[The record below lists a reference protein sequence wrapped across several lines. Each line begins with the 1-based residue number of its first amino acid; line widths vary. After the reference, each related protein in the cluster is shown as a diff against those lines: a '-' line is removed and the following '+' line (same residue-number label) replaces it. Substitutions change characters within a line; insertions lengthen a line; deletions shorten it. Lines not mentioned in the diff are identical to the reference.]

1 MFKKV
6 LLTLGLLFMV
16 PLVAFAEGMPGAR
29 SATNTA
35 GDVFLGGNYIEVGIS
50 KSGSYGTSAPAPAE
64 FKSHAL
70 SQYSY
75 ALGLIAD
82 GDGWDVGNPPT
93 SGDFFLPGTPYEG
106 YKFHYIMNGTSYTY
120 SISERTDATWD
131 GKYFTAPSVVD
142 ESDIDNNK
150 LKAVFSVVTKEKV
163 KLELTIEFGVDD
175 VYYSTLVNV
184 INMSDNEI
192 TDVIFTRDLDPD
204 NDKDLNGTYDTY
216 NKVPCNPD
224 TSVEG
229 SDTNFAMVV
238 AVGPVTYNG
247 FFFVSF
253 DNRAKGMIGNSAP
266 SGIPTYAD
274 EAALEITSGNTN
286 GYSLADTRIQL
297 QTKLKNLKSNES
309 DNTIFYSSLDPNVIQ
324 SIGKILKA
332 VAAKVKGL
340 SDTRIEIE
348 TQEGYEYSIDNGE
361 HWQDSGVFEGLE
373 PGKEYKVLSRIKAT
387 ETEAASEPE
396 EISITT
402 KNSSK
407 ESPDIEEIIVTEEEV
422 VIQSDPRYEYSI
434 DNGQTWQDSSVFVGL
449 EPDTDY
455 TIIARLKETSTD
467 MPGLP
472 TDPIVIHTP
481 VKIET
486 ALDDATNVSI
496 DIIVEDNA
504 PGVTIHKGLLYE
516 AIMDDE
522 DVKEVVESGH
532 NTKIIFDVKPTELGE
547 EDLNEVKDQIGSD
560 EVAFTV
566 DATLKL
572 YEDGVF
578 KKDLTTS
585 SKKITFTFK
594 VPKEYTKKGR
604 NFSIVRKHVDEDGNV
619 EYEILKDE
627 DNNDETIT
635 VSSDK
640 FSEFTVVYNDIK
652 NPKTGDNV
660 LLYFISLLISSG
672 VILIICRLNNK
683 EA

>member
-1 MFKKV
+1 MFKKII
-6 LLTLGLLFMV
+6 LTLGLLFWV
-16 PLVAFAEGMPGAR
+16 PLVVDAEGMIGAR
-29 SATNTA
+29 SATNAA

-50 KSGSYGTSAPAPAE
+50 KSGSFGTSAPALAD
-64 FKSHAL
+64 FHSHAL
-70 SQYSY
+70 STYDY

-106 YKFHYIMNGTSYTY
+106 YIFSYVMNGNSYVY
-120 SISERTDATWD
+120 RISERTSATWV
-131 GKYFTAPSVVD
+131 GNYFTEPAVVD
-142 ESDIDNNK
+142 ESDIEHDK
-150 LKAVFSVVTKEKV
+150 LKAVFSVVTKEKI

-184 INMSDNEI
+184 INMSENEI

-204 NDKDLNGTYDTY
+204 NDKDLNGTYETY

-253 DNRAKGMIGNSAP
+253 DNRAKGMIGNEAP

-274 EAALEITSGNTN
+274 EAALEITSSNTN
-286 GYSLADTRIQL
+286 GYSLRDTRIQL

-309 DNTIFYSSLDPNVIQ
+309 DETIFYSSLDPNVIQ
-324 SIGKILKA
+324 SISKILKA

-340 SDTRIEIE
+340 SDTRIEVE
-348 TQEGYEYSIDNGE
+348 AQEGYEYSIDNGE

-373 PGKEYKVLSRIKAT
+373 PGKEYTVLSRIKAT
-387 ETEAASEPE
+387 ETEEASEPE
-396 EISITT
+396 ETIITT

-407 ESPDIEEIIVTEEEV
+407 ESPDIAEIIVTEKEV

-434 DNGQTWQDSSVFVGL
+434 DNGKTWQDSSVFIGL

-472 TDPIVIHTP
+472 TGPIVIHTP

-486 ALDDATNVSI
+486 ALEDATNVSI

-516 AIMDDE
+516 AIMDNE
-522 DVKEVVESGH
+522 DVKEIVDSGH

-547 EDLNEVKDQIGSD
+547 EELQEVKDQIGSN
-560 EVAFTV
+560 EIAFAV
-566 DATLKL
+566 DASLKL
-572 YEDGVF
+572 YEDGEY
-578 KKDLTTS
+578 KKDITTS
-585 SKKITFTFK
+585 GKKISFTFK
-594 VPKEYTKKGR
+594 VPKEYIKKGR
-604 NFSIVRKHVDEDGNV
+604 NFSIIRKHVDEDGNV
-619 EYEILKDE
+619 SYEILKDE

-652 NPKTGDNV
+652 NPNTGDNV
-660 LLYFISLLISSG
+660 LIYFNLLVISLSAILLIKK
-672 VILIICRLNNK
+672 LKK
-683 EA
+683 EEV

>member
-1 MFKKV
+1 MFKKII
-6 LLTLGLLFMV
+6 LTLGLLFWV
-16 PLVAFAEGMPGAR
+16 PLVVDAEGMIGAR
-29 SATNTA
+29 SATNAA

-50 KSGSYGTSAPAPAE
+50 KSGSFGTSAPAPAD
-64 FKSHAL
+64 FHSHAL
-70 SQYSY
+70 STYNY

-106 YKFHYIMNGTSYTY
+106 YIFSYVMNGNSYVY
-120 SISERTDATWD
+120 RISERTSATWV
-131 GKYFTAPSVVD
+131 GNYFTEPAVVD
-142 ESDIDNNK
+142 ESDIEHDK
-150 LKAVFSVVTKEKV
+150 LKAVFSVVTKEKI

-184 INMSDNEI
+184 INMSENEI

-204 NDKDLNGTYDTY
+204 NDKDLNGTYETY

-253 DNRAKGMIGNSAP
+253 DNRAKGMIGNEAP

-274 EAALEITSGNTN
+274 EAALEITSSNTN
-286 GYSLADTRIQL
+286 GYSLRDTRIQL

-309 DNTIFYSSLDPNVIQ
+309 DETIFYSSLDPNVIQ
-324 SIGKILKA
+324 SISKILKA

-340 SDTRIEIE
+340 SDTRIEVE
-348 TQEGYEYSIDNGE
+348 AQEGYEYSIDNGE

-373 PGKEYKVLSRIKAT
+373 PGKEYTVLSRIKAT
-387 ETEAASEPE
+387 DTEEASEPE
-396 EISITT
+396 ETIITT

-407 ESPDIEEIIVTEEEV
+407 ESPDIAEIIVTEKEV

-434 DNGQTWQDSSVFVGL
+434 DNGKTWQDSSVFIGL

-472 TDPIVIHTP
+472 TGPIVIHTP

-486 ALDDATNVSI
+486 ALEDATNVSI

-516 AIMDDE
+516 AIMDNE
-522 DVKEVVESGH
+522 DVKEIVDSGH

-547 EDLNEVKDQIGSD
+547 EELQEVKDQIGSN
-560 EVAFTV
+560 EIAFAV
-566 DATLKL
+566 DASLKL
-572 YEDGVF
+572 YEDGEY
-578 KKDLTTS
+578 KKDITTS
-585 SKKITFTFK
+585 GKKISFTFK
-594 VPKEYTKKGR
+594 VPKEYIKKGR
-604 NFSIVRKHVDEDGNV
+604 NFSIIRKHVDEDGNV
-619 EYEILKDE
+619 SYEILKDE

-652 NPKTGDNV
+652 NPNTGDNV
-660 LLYFISLLISSG
+660 LIYFNLLVISLSAILLIKK
-672 VILIICRLNNK
+672 LKK
-683 EA
+683 EEV